1 MWIVPSLLLLL
12 LVVSGT
18 GLADSTEELEFQQRA
33 ASLGK
38 SITADNSSRPA
49 HCMELQQTIENM
61 RGRPQRRFTAL
72 EAYELECQGGTQ
84 RSFGTSPMDAGMPMF
99 QGDGDMFR

>member
-1 MWIVPSLLLLL
+1 MWIAGSLLLLA
-12 LVVSGT
+12 VTGV
-18 GLADSTEELEFQQRA
+18 GLADSTEELEFQRRA

-72 EAYELECQGGTQ
+72 EAYELECQGGAQ
-84 RSFGTSPMDAGMPMF
+84 RAFGTSPMDVGMPMY
-99 QGDGDMFR
+99 QGDIFR